1 MRHLLAVIGL
11 CLALP
16 CFASIDAYQ
25 FSSPQNEALYNELI
39 DEVRCP
45 KCQNQT
51 VAESDADLSQDIK
64 DKIFEMVEQGKSKD
78 DILAFMIDRYGYFVH
93 YQPPVKKTTWV
104 LWYGP
109 FLFLLAAVL
118 GVFFWMRARNKAL
131 RDEPSEL
138 DEAQQARMQALLN
151 DNKDNQ

>member
-64 DKIFEMVEQGKSKD
+64 DKIFEMVEQGKNKD

-109 FLFLLAAVL
+109 FLFLLVAVL
-118 GVFFWMRARNKAL
+118 GVFFWMRARNKAA